1 MKMIFVLGCL
11 LALGSVAVVGAPIG
25 PVCGTCQGG
34 VYNLTFNTVSMGEV
48 DIFNLFLIIDTT
60 LYTGGGSY
68 IHAVAP
74 KVSNLL
80 TAFTLL
86 SAPGGTSGWE
96 TFDGG
101 LHADGCSGAGAGFL
115 CTQSTGL
122 GAPLTNPINQWGW
135 RITLP
140 HDSLFTGAGQASIK
154 VLFVDGEGNKVGD
167 LVSESTTL
175 SQIPEPIPLL
185 LLGSG
190 LVGLGLFSRRR
201 RRVV

>member
-86 SAPGGTSGWE
+86 SAPGGTSGWVSY
-96 TFDGG
+96 DGG

-122 GAPLTNPINQWGW
+122 GAPLTSPINRWGW

-140 HDSLFTGAGQASIK
+140 HGSLFTGAGQASIK
-154 VLFVDGEGNKVGD
+154 VMFVDGAGDKVGD